1 MVLLCKVTKNSYLYK
16 VKPTKMR
23 MKSTLYRLFGAV
35 LVTLIGCT
43 TPPREVVILSTNDIH
58 AQIDRFAE
66 LATAVERCRDTAEVI
81 LVDAG
86 DRWTGNAY
94 VDLAE
99 DRRPILT
106 LMNYLGYDLA
116 TIGNHEFDVGQE
128 QLERAVGLLEFPI
141 ICANINHSE
150 GAVLKEFEPTRTIRR
165 GGITVTFAG
174 VVTNYGPNGHPD
186 GHDAIFEG
194 LTFGDAVETAAAL
207 APTLKSCDVRVALTH
222 VGLDRDRE
230 IAAATSEY
238 DLIIGGHSHDK
249 ANERVNGTLI
259 TQTGKNLRAVGATT
273 IRMSEAG
280 PELEFR
286 LIPLEGYE
294 PDPAV
299 AAKVAELK
307 DNPALHR
314 SVGELTQTATRPQL
328 ALLFAESIRTA
339 AEAEIGIYHYGGVRL
354 DSLSAGSVPLVDIYT
369 LEPFSS
375 QVSVIEMTPA
385 ELRKLIVAKFN
396 DTVKPSESHCIDLF
410 STTPYRIVTK
420 NGEAT
425 TVEFPTLDENRRYR
439 VALGDYI
446 FKTYKE
452 LHGQNG
458 TTLDLTVTDAIL
470 QTLAQGPYTPKEAEL
485 AISNEQ

>member
-1 MVLLCKVTKNSYLYK
+1 
-16 VKPTKMR
+16 MR
-23 MKSTLYRLFGAV
+23 MKSTLYRLLGVV
-35 LVTLIGCT
+35 LTTLMGCT
-43 TPPREVVILSTNDIH
+43 TPSREVVILSTNDIH

-116 TIGNHEFDVGQE
+116 TIGNHEFDVGQP
-128 QLERAVGLLEFPI
+128 QLERAVGLLEFPV
-141 ICANINHSE
+141 ICANINHSPE
-150 GAVLKEFEPTRTIRR
+150 AALKEFEPTRTIRR
-165 GGITVTFAG
+165 GGITITFAG

-194 LTFGDAVETAAAL
+194 LTFSDAVQTAAAL
-207 APTLKSCDVRVALTH
+207 APKLKDCDVRVALTH

-259 TQTGKNLRAVGATT
+259 TQTGKNLQAVGATT
-273 IRMSEAG
+273 IRMGKAG

-294 PDPAV
+294 PDPTV
-299 AAKVAELK
+299 AAKIAELK
-307 DNPALHR
+307 ENPALQR
-314 SVGELTQTATRPQL
+314 SVGELTQTASRTQL

-354 DSLSAGSVPLVDIYT
+354 DSLSAGPVPLVDIYT

-375 QVSVIEMTPA
+375 KISTIEMTPA
-385 ELRKLIVAKFN
+385 QLRKLIVAKFN

-410 STTPYRIVTK
+410 STTPYRIITEK
-420 NGEAT
+420 GEAV
-425 TVEFPTLDENRRYR
+425 TVEFPALDEERSYR
-439 VALGDYI
+439 IALGDYI

-452 LHGQNG
+452 IQGESG
-458 TTLDLTVTDAIL
+458 TTLDLQVTDAIL
-470 QTLAQGPYTPKEAEL
+470 QTLAQGRYTPKEPEL
-485 AISNEQ
+485 VIMSQAK